1 MPRDML
7 TPTNDESLA
16 LRAFDIFR
24 RRKLLAGAVF
34 GATLAS
40 ALSFAVYLPDLYRAT
55 AVVLVERPVPESF
68 VRPAVTGELES
79 RLHVIKQE
87 ILSRTRLTALIDRFD
102 LYPDLRKRYPLDTA
116 LDQMRHDMEIELTG
130 PEQVSGRKTTVAFKL
145 SYTGASGATVAGVTN
160 ALAAFYVEQN
170 YSIRSNEATRTTDF
184 LKAQLDTTKKQL
196 DLRERE
202 IREYTSSH
210 PGELP
215 QQVEVNLAALERLN
229 TQLRLNGE
237 RQLKV
242 LEDREKLSEG
252 AMTTHVDAPASDP
265 AAAAMQPQS
274 ERIERLKRELQ
285 LLEGQFTSRY
295 PDVVRLKTEI
305 ARLEREHQDA
315 LVRDAEP
322 TKAEAARH
330 ETGPAEAGQAAENG
344 DAPIAAP
351 GTARRKTLEGL
362 TKELDRLKAEEGSLR
377 LTIANL
383 EKRLEGVPE
392 RQQEYGRI
400 TRDYQGSKDL
410 YDSLLKRYGEA
421 QVGESME
428 VDRQGEHFR
437 ILEPALPPPSPVAPN
452 RLRLLIV
459 GLLLAVAAGIVA
471 ALAAEQFDST
481 FHSSD
486 ALREFT
492 SVPVLATI
500 PVIPSG
506 SLRQA
511 LRWTLATAS
520 ILVVIAL
527 AAVMSAHV
535 AQGNEQIVWMLA
547 RGA

>member
-1 MPRDML
+1 ML
-7 TPTNDESLA
+7 TPNNDESLA

-24 RRKLLAGAVF
+24 RRKLLATAVF

-68 VRPAVTGELES
+68 VRPAVTGELET

-87 ILSRTRLTALIDRFD
+87 ILSRTRLTALINRFD
-102 LYPDLRKRYPLDTA
+102 LYPDMRKRYPLDTA

-145 SYTGASGATVAGVTN
+145 SYTGATGATVAGVTN

-170 YSIRSNEATRTTDF
+170 YSIRSGEATRTTDF
-184 LKAQLDTTKKQL
+184 LKAQLDATKKQL
-196 DLRERE
+196 DQRERE

-215 QQVEVNLAALERLN
+215 QQVEVNLAAIERLN

-242 LEDREKLSEG
+242 LEDREKLSER
-252 AMTTHVDAPASDP
+252 ATAPLDAPMSDQ
-265 AAAAMQPQS
+265 AAAAQPQS
-274 ERIERLKRELQ
+274 ERIERMKRELQ

-295 PDVVRLKTEI
+295 PDVVRLKTEL

-322 TKAEAARH
+322 AKGEAAKR
-330 ETGPAEAGQAAENG
+330 ETGPAEAGQTSEAA
-344 DAPIAAP
+344 DAPVPPP

-362 TKELDRLKAEEGSLR
+362 SKELDRLKTEEASLR
-377 LTIANL
+377 LAIGNL

-428 VDRQGEHFR
+428 VDRQGETFR

-452 RLRLLIV
+452 RLRLLVV
-459 GLLLAVAAGIVA
+459 GLLLAVAAGVGA
-471 ALAAEQFDST
+471 ALVAEQFDST

-500 PVIPSG
+500 PVITSG
-506 SLRQA
+506 TARQA
-511 LRWTLATAS
+511 LRWTLAAAS
-520 ILVVIAL
+520 IIVVIAL

>member
-1 MPRDML
+1 MPRDVL
-7 TPTNDESLA
+7 TPNNDESLA

-24 RRKLLAGAVF
+24 RRRVLATAVF

-40 ALSFAVYLPDLYRAT
+40 AFSFAVYLPDLYRAS
-55 AVVLVERPVPESF
+55 AVVLVERPMPESF
-68 VRPAVTGELES
+68 VRPAVTGELET

-145 SYTGASGATVAGVTN
+145 SYTGATGATVAGVTN

-170 YSIRSNEATRTTDF
+170 YSIRSGEATRTTDF

-196 DLRERE
+196 DQRERE

-215 QQVEVNLAALERLN
+215 SQVEVNLAAIERLN

-242 LEDREKLSEG
+242 LEDREKLSER
-252 AMTTHVDAPASDP
+252 ATAVPLDAPISEQ
-265 AAAAMQPQS
+265 AAAAQPQS
-274 ERIERLKRELQ
+274 ERIERMKRELQ

-315 LVRDAEP
+315 LVKDAEP
-322 TKAEAARH
+322 TKVDPARH
-330 ETGPAEAGQAAENG
+330 ETGPAEAGQAAESG
-344 DAPIAAP
+344 DVPIAAP

-437 ILEPALPPPSPVAPN
+437 LLEPALPPPSPVAPN

-459 GLLLAVAAGIVA
+459 GLVLAAAAGIVA
-471 ALAAEQFDST
+471 ALVAEQFDST

-486 ALREFT
+486 AVREFT

-506 SLRQA
+506 RLRQA

-520 ILVVIAL
+520 ILVMIAL